1 MSDPTAAMNNS
12 YSHREVWRIAAP
24 MILSAISTPLVGLVD
39 TALMGHLDSP
49 IFMAATAAGATIFSV
64 LFMSLNF
71 LRMGTTGVTA
81 QAFGSS
87 RKQAIVNSLA
97 QPAVMAA
104 ILGLL
109 LIALQRP
116 AIELSLS
123 LLGLSDQTGLL
134 AQQYFSVRILSA
146 PVVLANFVLTG
157 WLLGMQNARGP
168 LAIMLTIN
176 LTNIV
181 LDLLF
186 VISFGMGIKGVALA
200 TLCAEFSGLLIGLIY
215 LRSIARSHRLDWS
228 TISLSRFQDYKK
240 LLAINTNLFFRSI
253 ALMFTLAFITA
264 RGARLG
270 DVFLA
275 ANAVLMNFQLLLSY
289 ALDGIAHAAEALSG
303 KALGAANPAGLIKAV
318 QNSLLWTLLLAALF
332 TCAYLIGGKFLINL
346 MTNLPEVRA
355 TAYTYLPWIVASPFI
370 SAGAFLYDGV
380 LVGLT
385 RSREMRLIMTGAAV
399 LVFLPAWYLTREFG
413 NHGLWFAFMLFMATR
428 SLAMH
433 LCYKKIVKNTDLF
446 AS

>member
-1 MSDPTAAMNNS
+1 MSDSTISMNNG

-24 MILSAISTPLVGLVD
+24 MILSAVSTPLVGLVD

-49 IFMAATAAGATIFSV
+49 NFIAATAAAATIFSV

-81 QAFGSS
+81 QAFGAAE
-87 RKQAIVNSLA
+87 KPAIVNSLA

-116 AIELSLS
+116 AIELSLA

-134 AQQYFSVRILSA
+134 AKQYFEIRILSA

-176 LTNIV
+176 LINII
-181 LDLLF
+181 LGLLF

-200 TLCAEFSGLLIGLIY
+200 SLCAEFSGLLIGLIFI
-215 LRSIARSHRLDWS
+215 RSLARSHQLDWS
-228 TISLSRFQDYKK
+228 TIALSRVQDYKK
-240 LLAINTNLFFRSI
+240 LVAINTNLFFRSI
-253 ALMFTLAFITA
+253 ALMLTLAFITA

-275 ANAVLMNFQLLLSY
+275 ANALLMNFQLLLSY

-303 KALGAANPAGLIKAV
+303 KALGAKDSAGLKQAV

-332 TCAYLIGGKFLINL
+332 TCAYLVGGKFLINL
-346 MTNLPEVRA
+346 LTNLPEVRA

-385 RSREMRLIMTGAAV
+385 RSREMRLVMTGAAI

-413 NHGLWFAFMLFMATR
+413 NHGLWFAFTLFMATR

-433 LCYKKIVKNTDLF
+433 LYYKKLLRNGGLF
-446 AS
+446 TG